1 MKKTIKEFVDAYQSK
16 RFMNTKTGTD
26 ERSEYI
32 RNELAIKTYIPFR
45 EKRQIA
51 EMIVAQNIHEVDGI
65 KKYDDIG
72 SYVSLVVAS
81 IAAHTALEF
90 SEDPIADYDLLAES
104 GLLTQ
109 IIAEFQGSHEEI
121 GILLKMA
128 IAAELEDNNVNA
140 LVGRFLDSIL
150 KKLDGV
156 VDGVKEMAGNVDL
169 KELLGINFE
178 EKDLAK
184 LKGFLDKYNK

>member
-1 MKKTIKEFVDAYQSK
+1 MTIKEFCDAYKAK
-16 RFMNTKTGTD
+16 RFITTKNGVD
-26 ERSEYI
+26 ERVEWI
-32 RNELAIKTYIPFR
+32 RSQLEIKEYIPFR

-51 EMIVAQNIHEVDGI
+51 EMIVAQNIKEVDGI
-65 KKYDDIG
+65 KKYDDIS

-90 SEDPIADYDLLAES
+90 SADPIADYDLLAES

-128 IAAELEDNNVNA
+128 VASELEDNNVNV
-140 LVGRFLDSIL
+140 LVGRFLDGIL
-150 KKLDGV
+150 KKLDGI
-156 VDGVKEMAGNVDL
+156 VDGVKEMVGNVDL
-169 KELLGINFE
+169 KELLGMDFKE
-178 EKDLAK
+178 EDLAK
-184 LKGFLDKYNK
+184 LKGLLDKYNK

>member
-1 MKKTIKEFVDAYQSK
+1 MTIKEFVDAYQSK

-51 EMIVAQNIHEVDGI
+51 EMIVAQNMSKVDGI
-65 KKYDDIG
+65 KKYDDIN

-81 IAAHTALEF
+81 IAAHSALEF
-90 SEDPIADYDLLAES
+90 SADPIADYDLLAER

-128 IAAELEDNNVNA
+128 IAAELEDNNINA
-140 LVGRFLDSIL
+140 LVGRFLDSVL

-156 VDGVKEMAGNVDL
+156 VDGVKEIVGNIDI
-169 KELLGINFE
+169 KELLGMNFNE
-178 EKDLAK
+178 EDLAK
-184 LKGFLDKYNK
+184 LKGLLDKYNK

>member
-1 MKKTIKEFVDAYQSK
+1 MTIKEFVDAYQSK

-45 EKRQIA
+45 EKGQIA
-51 EMIVAQNIHEVDGI
+51 EMIVAQNISEVDGI

-81 IAAHTALEF
+81 IAAHTTLEF
-90 SEDPIADYDLLAES
+90 SADPIVDYDLLAES

-140 LVGRFLDSIL
+140 LVGRFLNSIL

-156 VDGVKEMAGNVDL
+156 VDGVKEMVGNVDL
-169 KELLGINFE
+169 KELLGMNFE

>member
-1 MKKTIKEFVDAYQSK
+1 MTIKEFVDDYQSK
-16 RFMNTKTGTD
+16 RFMNIKTAID
-26 ERSEYI
+26 EKSEWL
-32 RNELAIKTYIPFR
+32 RNELEIKTYIPFR

-51 EMIVAQNIHEVDGI
+51 EMIVAQNISEVDGI

-81 IAAHTALEF
+81 IVAHTNLQF
-90 SEDPIADYDLLAES
+90 DQDIIADYDLLAES

-128 IAAELEDNNVNA
+128 VASELEDNNVNV
-140 LVGRFLDSIL
+140 LVGRFLDSVL
-150 KKLDGV
+150 KKLDSV
-156 VDGVKEMAGNVDL
+156 VDGVKELVGNVDL
-169 KELLGINFE
+169 KELLGMNFE

-184 LKGFLDKYNK
+184 LKRLLDKYNK